1 MRGVPVNSMPRKRF
15 KKTLA
20 SVAGLA
26 LLAIPLAACGEEDN
40 ANASS
45 AGSSIAQ
52 PAASIPDMS
61 EAAGGGGTTAVKLD
75 PDTLKALD
83 SLSVVPG
90 TFGTAT
96 LTDGSIIFPITGGN
110 VAVYA
115 KDAVKRYVQ
124 GQVQHEGSG
133 LSLTAGGKTVVVGNF
148 NVDPTASI
156 VYGDVALDGKSVA
169 TSIPVLRLDG
179 TTLMTPT
186 VVDGVATLE
195 GSGVFLTDGAAALL
209 NDTFGVDA
217 LSGATKIGV
226 AKISANVPS

>member
-1 MRGVPVNSMPRKRF
+1 MNSNPRKRT

-20 SVAGLA
+20 SIAGLA
-26 LLAIPLAACGEEDN
+26 LLAVPLAACGDEDGD
-40 ANASS
+40 AGS
-45 AGSSIAQ
+45 GSSIAQ
-52 PAASIPDMS
+52 PAAAIPDMS
-61 EAAGGGGTTAVKLD
+61 VAAGGGGTTAVKLD
-75 PDTLKALD
+75 AGTLKALTD
-83 SLSVVPG
+83 LGVTPG
-90 TFGTAT
+90 TFGTAK

-156 VYGDVALDGKSVA
+156 VYGDVALDKKVVA
-169 TSIPVLRLDG
+169 TSIPILSLDG
-179 TTLMTPT
+179 RTLMTPT
-186 VVDGVATLE
+186 VADGVATLE
-195 GSGVFLTDGAAALL
+195 GSGVYLTEGAAELL
-209 NDTFGVDA
+209 NTTFGVDA

-226 AKISANVPS
+226 AKIEAKVPSA

>member
-1 MRGVPVNSMPRKRF
+1 MNSTPRKRT

-20 SVAGLA
+20 AVAGLA
-26 LLAIPLAACGEEDN
+26 LLAFPLAACGSEDD
-40 ANASS
+40 STGS
-45 AGSSIAQ
+45 GSGSSVAQ
-52 PAASIPDMS
+52 PAAEIKDMS

-75 PDTLKALD
+75 AGTLKALD
-83 SLSVVPG
+83 SLGVVPG
-90 TFGTAT
+90 TFGTAK

-133 LSLTAGGKTVVVGNF
+133 LSLTAGGMTVVVGNF
-148 NVDPTASI
+148 NVDPTVSL
-156 VYGDVALDGKSVA
+156 VYGDVALDGKVVA
-169 TSIPVLRLDG
+169 KSIPVLRLDG

-186 VVDGVATLE
+186 VEGGVATLK
-195 GSGVFLTDGAAALL
+195 GSGVFLTEGAAGLL

-217 LSGATKIGV
+217 LTGDTKIGV
-226 AKISANVPS
+226 ATIAAKVPAA